1 MRYVN
6 HNVAR
11 RCISCYIS
19 GMAKT
24 DTLGVRLD
32 PNEKAALERAAA
44 ADDRPVSALARKII
58 AEWLAK
64 NGWMMGGKK

>member
-1 MRYVN
+1 M
-6 HNVAR
+6 
-11 RCISCYIS
+11 S

-32 PNEKAALERAAA
+32 PNEKAALGRAAA
-44 ADDRPVSALARKII
+44 ADDRPMSALARKII

-64 NGWMMGGKK
+64 NGWMKGGKRDAKIAARSSRRGNPD